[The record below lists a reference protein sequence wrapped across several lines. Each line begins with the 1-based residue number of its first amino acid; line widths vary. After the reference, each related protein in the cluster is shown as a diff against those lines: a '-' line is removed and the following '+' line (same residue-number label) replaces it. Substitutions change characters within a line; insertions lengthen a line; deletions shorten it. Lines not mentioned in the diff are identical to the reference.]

1 MLFYIFVFLLICQ
14 RVLELLIA
22 KRNEHRMKQK
32 GAIEFGQSHYP
43 FIVAVHCLFFVS
55 LIIEVTFYHSDLSPY
70 WAIFLLLFFIAQF
83 GRLWALTS
91 LGTFWNT
98 KIIVLP
104 EAKIV
109 KKGPYR
115 YVKHPNYIIVAIE
128 LIVIPLL
135 FQANITA
142 IVFTI
147 LNAMI
152 LSIRIPA
159 EERALKSLTE
169 YKETFAK
176 SSSQIN
182 DVKKV

>member
-1 MLFYIFVFLLICQ
+1 MLFYIFISLIIGQ

-22 KRNEHRMKQK
+22 KRNEHFLKQK

-43 FIVAVHCLFFVS
+43 FIVAVHSLFFVS
-55 LIIEVTFYHSDLSPY
+55 LILEVTLFHKHLTPNWS
-70 WAIFLLLFFIAQF
+70 IFLVLFFIAQF
-83 GRLWALTS
+83 GRIWALTS

-104 EAKIV
+104 EGNIV
-109 KKGPYR
+109 KKGPYKF
-115 YVKHPNYIIVAIE
+115 VKHPNYIIVAVE

-135 FQANITA
+135 FQAFMTA
-142 IVFTI
+142 IIFTI
-147 LNAMI
+147 LNAII

-169 YKETFAK
+169 YKEAFAK
-176 SSSQIN
+176 ESSQIN

>member
-1 MLFYIFVFLLICQ
+1 MLFYTFVFLLISQ

-22 KRNEHRMKQK
+22 KRNERSLKQK
-32 GAIEFGQSHYP
+32 GAIEFGHSHYP
-43 FIVAVHCLFFVS
+43 FIVAVHSLFFVS
-55 LIIEVTFYHSDLSPY
+55 LILEVILFQKHLTPSWP
-70 WAIFLLLFFIAQF
+70 IFLSLFLIAQF

-104 EAKIV
+104 EGDIV
-109 KKGPYR
+109 KKGPYK
-115 YVKHPNYIIVAIE
+115 YVKHPNYIIVSIE

-135 FQANITA
+135 FQAYMTA
-142 IVFTI
+142 LLFTI
-147 LNAMI
+147 LNAII

-159 EERALKSLTE
+159 EERALNSLTE
-169 YKETFAK
+169 YKEAFAK
-176 SSSQIN
+176 DPSQIN

>member
-1 MLFYIFVFLLICQ
+1 MLFYIFIIFIIGQ

-22 KRNEHRMKQK
+22 KRNELRMKQK

-43 FIVAVHCLFFVS
+43 FIVSVHSLFFVS
-55 LIIEVTFYHSDLSPY
+55 LILEVTLFHKHLTQNWS
-70 WAIFLLLFFIAQF
+70 IFLVLFFIAQF
-83 GRLWALTS
+83 GRIWALTS

-104 EAKIV
+104 EADIV
-109 KKGPYR
+109 KKGPYKF
-115 YVKHPNYIIVAIE
+115 VKHPNYIIVAIE

-135 FQANITA
+135 FQAFMTA
-142 IVFTI
+142 IIFTI
-147 LNAMI
+147 LNAII

-169 YKETFAK
+169 YKEAFAK
-176 SSSQIN
+176 GSPQIN